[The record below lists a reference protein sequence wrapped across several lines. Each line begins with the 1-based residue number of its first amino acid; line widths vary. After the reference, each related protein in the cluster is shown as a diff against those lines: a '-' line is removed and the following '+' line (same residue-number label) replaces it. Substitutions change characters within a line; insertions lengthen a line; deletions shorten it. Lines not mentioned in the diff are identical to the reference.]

1 LGADKRVFQRLHLPG
16 VSFNYIVWLPPA
28 SKREPLA
35 HYVRRLSEQIDTSQ
49 EVVLIGVSFGGIV
62 AQELSRLVPCRQVII
77 ISSVKSPLEYSIPLK
92 LVKWVHMYALMPPGW
107 LKKAPAFLTDYFF
120 GVHSPEESALLQT
133 IIRETPD
140 DFLSW
145 AISAIMQWEGGP
157 AVPQLLHLHGT
168 RDRIFPI
175 QSIHNCIPVEG
186 GGHFMILNKAAQLS
200 QLITEKK
207 EEWNKGHR
215 KLEG

>member
-1 LGADKRVFQRLHLPG
+1 LHLPG
-16 VSFNYIVWLPPA
+16 VSFTHIVWLPPA

-35 HYVRRLSEQIDTSQ
+35 HYVRRLSEQIDTGQ

-62 AQELSRLVPCRQVII
+62 AQELSRIVRCRQVII
-77 ISSVKSPLEYSIPLK
+77 ISSVKSPSEYSLPLK
-92 LVKWVHMYALMPPGW
+92 LVKWTQLYALAPPGL

-140 DFLSW
+140 DFLIW
-145 AISAIMQWEGGP
+145 AIRAIIQWEGGP
-157 AVPQLLHLHGT
+157 TVPQPLHLHGT

-175 QSIHNCIPVEG
+175 QSIRDCIPVEG
-186 GGHFMILNKAAQLS
+186 GGHFMILNKAAQIS
-200 QLITEKK
+200 QLINEKK
-207 EEWNKGHR
+207 EEWSKR
-215 KLEG
+215 DRRSEG